1 MPDTTELPDSPQRK
15 FVEELFSY
23 YRDAGRPALRIIT
36 DDIAER
42 FDAFTASRETIRRML
57 RGETVP
63 VSWQVVDG
71 VLTVLCA
78 RASIDP
84 DTERWEG
91 GYDEAPTHRQ
101 NLRNLWNEAL
111 DAPPPPPTR
120 PSGWE
125 AADPWATSSTPR
137 PDEPPF

>member
-1 MPDTTELPDSPQRK
+1 MAQVLKMPTTTELPDSPQRK
-15 FVEELFSY
+15 FVEELFAY

-36 DDIAER
+36 DDIAAQ

-57 RGETVP
+57 RGKTVP
-63 VSWQVVDG
+63 VNWQVVDA

-78 RASIDP
+78 RANIDP

-91 GYDEAPTHRQ
+91 SYDDSPTHRK

-111 DAPPPPPTR
+111 DAPPPPPAQA
-120 PSGWE
+120 SGWG
-125 AADPWATSSTPR
+125 APARSYS
-137 PDEPPF
+137 DEPPF